1 MTLFE
6 ASLKSVAGLACSALF
21 VAAPVHSQAQTW
33 PSKPVLM
40 VFGGGTGTPLET
52 AFRLVAAETTKTLGQ
67 PIIWENRPGA
77 NGRLSV
83 NALRSAP
90 ADGYLLAMGT
100 DAILISQPLSD
111 PEFQFQ
117 PGRHYLPVAFMMEF
131 PSVLAVQPSL
141 GVKDMKGLLA
151 YAKTNPGKLNIGG
164 VAGGSGYFLA
174 ERFRQTASID
184 VQLVPYKGSPQAMI
198 DLVGGRIQMQF
209 APASAKQFIEAGKL
223 VGIATTGSQRWSAF
237 PELPTLTEEGVPITT
252 TFWYGAIAPMGTPVD
267 VVGKLNRSL
276 LSAATQA
283 DIRRR
288 LDADFGMTTGKHA
301 SPEEFAAFIRSETT
315 VWGPIIKNAA
325 VKLD

>member
-1 MTLFE
+1 MTMMRKTTLWL
-6 ASLKSVAGLACSALF
+6 AACGLLLST
-21 VAAPVHSQAQTW
+21 AATAQSW
-33 PSKPVLM
+33 PAKPILM

-52 AFRLVAAETTKTLGQ
+52 GFRLLAPEAAKTLGQ
-67 PIIWENRPGA
+67 PFVWENRPGA

-131 PSVLAVQPSL
+131 PSVLAVNPAI
-141 GVKDMKGLLA
+141 GAKDVKGLLA
-151 YAKTNPGKLNIGG
+151 YAKANPGKLNIGG

-174 ERFRQTASID
+174 ERFRQTTGIE
-184 VQLVPYKGSPQAMI
+184 VQLVPYKGSPQAMV

-209 APASAKQFIEAGKL
+209 APASARPFVDSGKL

-237 PELPTLTEEGVPITT
+237 AELPTLNDEGVPITA
-252 TFWYGAIAPMGTPVD
+252 TFWYGVIAPMGTPPD
-267 VVGKLNRSL
+267 VVGRLNKSL
-276 LSAATQA
+276 IGAATLP
-283 DIRRR
+283 DIRKK
-288 LDADFGMTTGKHA
+288 LDADLGMSTGKHA
-301 SPEEFAAFIRSETT
+301 SPEEFGAFIRAETT